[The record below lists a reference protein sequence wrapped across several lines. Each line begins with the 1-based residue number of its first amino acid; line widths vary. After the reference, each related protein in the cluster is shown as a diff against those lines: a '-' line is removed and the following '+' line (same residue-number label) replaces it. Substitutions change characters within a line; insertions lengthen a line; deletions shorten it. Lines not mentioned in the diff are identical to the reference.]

1 VCRCGKVG
9 RQDFPT
15 TKELLVSLP
24 TSGTTART
32 ASGGRA
38 IIGAAVFL
46 VAYLAVSFA
55 GSALSDRSLPLPDA
69 PAADVAAYYSANPA
83 AAVVVALLQAVSV
96 LGFAVFTRAVVR
108 TSVSSPSAARRLT
121 GASVVSVLAMLVSCA
136 LTVVL
141 AIVAASASLDTV
153 QVLRLGSFYAGGVA
167 NVVTLGIFVF
177 AAAKALA
184 GRVGA
189 PTRWFGYV
197 AGTLAMLSVLSL
209 VFYYASVFLPVGRVL
224 CMVWTVVAAVVVT
237 RSRTVGA
244 GRGPAHPR
252 SA

>member
-1 VCRCGKVG
+1 M
-9 RQDFPT
+9 
-15 TKELLVSLP
+15 SLP
-24 TSGTTART
+24 TSGTTARA

-38 IIGAAVFL
+38 ITGAAVFL

-83 AAVVVALLQAVSV
+83 AAAGCRVAAGRLRLRVRRLRPCRCPD
-96 LGFAVFTRAVVR
+96 LGFG
-108 TSVSSPSAARRLT
+108 PSAARRLT
-121 GASVVSVLAMLVSCA
+121 SVSVVSVLAMLVSCA

-141 AIVAASASLDTV
+141 TIVAASASLDTV

-184 GRVGA
+184 GLVGS